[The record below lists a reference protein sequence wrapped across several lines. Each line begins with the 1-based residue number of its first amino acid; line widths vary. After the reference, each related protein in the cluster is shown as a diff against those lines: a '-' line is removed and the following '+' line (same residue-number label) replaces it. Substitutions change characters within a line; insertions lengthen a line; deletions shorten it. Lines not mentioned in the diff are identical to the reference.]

1 MREKEMEI
9 IAKVF
14 YEAIINKDDEEKIS
28 RLKQEILELCQKF
41 PIYK

>member
-1 MREKEMEI
+1 MKENEMNI

-14 YEAIINKDDEEKIS
+14 YEAIINKDDEQKLKD
-28 RLKQEILELCQKF
+28 LKQEIFELCKSF